1 VQGFKPHTFDIVVAA
16 NVLHATRDLPETLAH
31 VRSLLAP
38 GGLLLLFE
46 VTEHLGWFDITT
58 GLIEGWGRFEDD
70 LRQDNPLLSA
80 TQWHE
85 ALISGGF
92 EQVMALPEAGSP
104 AEALGQHI
112 LMAQAP
118 SAQIGV
124 EGDASAAAFELV
136 DGSWPQAPGDEA
148 STTGATED
156 LVRRLTAALPD
167 ERRELLIDY
176 VRVHVARILRL
187 PALPRL
193 GRQERLLD
201 LGLDSLMA
209 VELRNRLGTGLG
221 LNRPLSATLVFDYP
235 TIDAIAGYLARGL
248 FESDEEPGA
257 VSEAQPQTGLPPG
270 QNEGV
275 APTDIARLSDEE
287 VETLLLKKLENL

>member
-1 VQGFKPHTFDIVVAA
+1 
-16 NVLHATRDLPETLAH
+16 
-31 VRSLLAP
+31 
-38 GGLLLLFE
+38 
-46 VTEHLGWFDITT
+46 
-58 GLIEGWGRFEDD
+58 
-70 LRQDNPLLSA
+70 
-80 TQWHE
+80 
-85 ALISGGF
+85 
-92 EQVMALPEAGSP
+92 MALPEAGSP